1 MGVLKDIQD
10 NYKMNSDSMKLYL
23 SYNKDAQKIDNSTQ
37 PIKPMKWTTN
47 LILNQNISHLKNS
60 PIMNSDK
67 QKANV
72 INPYSKFKGSEA
84 LPTFKADLKMW
95 KIC

>member
-37 PIKPMKWTTN
+37 PVKPMK
-47 LILNQNISHLKNS
+47 
-60 PIMNSDK
+60 
-67 QKANV
+67 
-72 INPYSKFKGSEA
+72 
-84 LPTFKADLKMW
+84 
-95 KIC
+95 